1 MYGYNY
7 NKYFEGKPHWVK
19 PLIIATI
26 VLMVLV
32 LVFFLIK
39 AISRALGFTNKNV
52 RIDASN
58 IKFEDG
64 QGEVI
69 NFDPTPWV
77 NELNSVIT
85 TNYWGGIG
93 ITSRCDAYKR
103 LHEQI
108 NDNQL
113 RLINTAYEAAH
124 RKTIREAM
132 RSTWDSG
139 CFIFGSIGTDYG
151 DLLKTRL
158 ERMGI

>member
-1 MYGYNY
+1 MYKFNY
-7 NKYFEGKPHWVK
+7 NQYLEGKPTWVK
-19 PLIIATI
+19 PAVIAI
-26 VLMVLV
+26 AVILVLLVVFVLV
-32 LVFFLIK
+32 K

-77 NELNSVIT
+77 NELNHVIT
-85 TNYWGGIG
+85 TTYWGSFG
-93 ITSRCDAYKR
+93 ITNRCNVYKR
-103 LHEQI
+103 VTNEL

-113 RLINTAYEAAH
+113 MLINTAYEAAH
-124 RKTIREAM
+124 GNTLREAM
-132 RSTWDSG
+132 RKTWDSG
-139 CFIFGSIGTDYG
+139 CFVFGSIGTDYG
-151 DLLKTRL
+151 DLVKTRL